1 MEAVNATIHEKDG
14 EIKKLLAQVKHL
26 KKELAMH
33 DALSGRN
40 NVSYGPFSPEA
51 RSQMKARLLAY
62 CEGDGPEPEM
72 NSLRQ
77 IRENYA
83 LFRQLYQQ
91 QAAATKCI
99 SVETVCPRC
108 AGGLSMSAETDL
120 AMPPVEIIDM
130 VGTLAEDGGGQGF
143 GVGVAP
149 PGAKPESLAL
159 PNMVAAVKRL
169 GTPDVAAAPLPAV
182 PIDSAEASSTAAS
195 AFEEFKKTAGMDKH
209 ALLLENKR
217 ALRESKA
224 SVRTLG
230 AQVNAA
236 KRQIDETKARLDRLR
251 GPRAAASPARGAAEV
266 IGEEEFQLLEALRE
280 AKQRY
285 RDAFSRMTDE
295 RDKSDYVAQTVEN
308 CRAQLLTDFGSFL
321 KAERPDA
328 AASADALL
336 AAVSAGMRE

>member
-1 MEAVNATIHEKDG
+1 MVCSTVPVRLNTNRWEVAKRRFNASAAVSITAAAEA
-14 EIKKLLAQVKHL
+14 
-26 KKELAMH
+26 
-33 DALSGRN
+33 
-40 NVSYGPFSPEA
+40 P
-51 RSQMKARLLAY
+51 KARA
-62 CEGDGPEPEM
+62 D
-72 NSLRQ
+72 R
-77 IRENYA
+77 R
-83 LFRQLYQQ
+83 
-91 QAAATKCI
+91 AASSARNA
-99 SVETVCPRC
+99 SV
-108 AGGLSMSAETDL
+108 
-120 AMPPVEIIDM
+120 
-130 VGTLAEDGGGQGF
+130 
-143 GVGVAP
+143 VA
-149 PGAKPESLAL
+149 SR
-159 PNMVAAVKRL
+159 PNR
-169 GTPDVAAAPLPAV
+169 
-182 PIDSAEASSTAAS
+182 SSSTAAS

-285 RDAFSRMTDE
+285 RDAFSRMSDE
-295 RDKSDYVAQTVEN
+295 RDKYDYVAQTVEN

>member
-1 MEAVNATIHEKDG
+1 
-14 EIKKLLAQVKHL
+14 
-26 KKELAMH
+26 
-33 DALSGRN
+33 
-40 NVSYGPFSPEA
+40 
-51 RSQMKARLLAY
+51 
-62 CEGDGPEPEM
+62 
-72 NSLRQ
+72 
-77 IRENYA
+77 
-83 LFRQLYQQ
+83 
-91 QAAATKCI
+91 
-99 SVETVCPRC
+99 
-108 AGGLSMSAETDL
+108 
-120 AMPPVEIIDM
+120 
-130 VGTLAEDGGGQGF
+130 
-143 GVGVAP
+143 
-149 PGAKPESLAL
+149 
-159 PNMVAAVKRL
+159 MVAAVKRL

-182 PIDSAEASSTAAS
+182 PVDSAEASSTAAS

-285 RDAFSRMTDE
+285 RDAFSRMSDE
-295 RDKSDYVAQTVEN
+295 RDKYDYVAQTVEN